1 MRRHYVFRFIAA
13 ACVWCGISVVWS
25 APQTQTHH
33 ILWEVK
39 GRHNTVYLL
48 GSVHMLRPDNS
59 AIPAEALRAYD
70 QSSGLVMELDLNA
83 TGAEALTAP
92 EPDLELLP
100 EGQTLAGALGPELY
114 AKFEAQAKS
123 AGLDPELVARCQPWF
138 ASLMLEQLQLSK
150 AGFDAASGVDM
161 QFAQRALIDG
171 KHIIGLETLSD
182 QLGIFAHLS
191 PQQQREYVRSTLE
204 NSQSDLNETDQVVK
218 AWQNGD
224 TVKLEQLLREGS
236 HDSPELYRMLTIDRN
251 RKWLPKIT
259 QLLNED
265 GNYLII
271 VGALHLIG
279 HDGVI
284 DLLRQSGYT
293 AVQQ

>member
-1 MRRHYVFRFIAA
+1 
-13 ACVWCGISVVWS
+13 
-25 APQTQTHH
+25 
-33 ILWEVK
+33 
-39 GRHNTVYLL
+39 
-48 GSVHMLRPDNS
+48 
-59 AIPAEALRAYD
+59 
-70 QSSGLVMELDLNA
+70 VMELDLNA
-83 TGAEALTAP
+83 TGPEALTAP

-114 AKFEAQAKS
+114 AKFEAQARS
-123 AGLDPELVARCQPWF
+123 AGLDPELVAHCQPWF

-161 QFAQRALIDG
+161 QFAQRAQIDG

-204 NSQSDLNETDQVVK
+204 NSQSDLDETDQVVK

-265 GNYLII
+265 SNYLIV

-284 DLLRQSGYT
+284 DLLRRSGYT